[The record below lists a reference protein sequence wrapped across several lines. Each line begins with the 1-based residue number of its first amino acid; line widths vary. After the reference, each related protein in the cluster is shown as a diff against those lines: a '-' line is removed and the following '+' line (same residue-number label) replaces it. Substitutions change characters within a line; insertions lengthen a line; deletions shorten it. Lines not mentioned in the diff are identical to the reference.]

1 MKLNQEAI
9 SFSLDS
15 SEGLNASIDR
25 LMSLCGESVQ
35 LLGLGEALH
44 GGEEMLI
51 LRNRLFQRLV
61 EKHGYSAIAIESSF
75 PRGRLVN
82 SYVAGRGQLSYE
94 AVAEAGFSH
103 GFGRLEANREL
114 VEWMRQY
121 NADPSHPIKLQFYGF
136 DSPTEMCYADSPGYV
151 LYFVLDYISSLDDA
165 RGKEYGQKIEP
176 LIGKDSDWEDPA
188 TLFDPARSIG
198 LSPAAMRLR
207 IYVEDLIAEL
217 VVRRPEL
224 IFRSSRERYSEAVHY
239 AQLARRLLGYHAA
252 MAERSSQ
259 RTSRLLGIRDACM
272 AENLAYILSQE
283 QGRGRV
289 LAFAHNSHLQ
299 KGSAQWQFGAELF
312 TWWPAGSH
320 LKEILGER
328 YSVIVS
334 AVIVSD
340 ANGIGQPEAGTL
352 EAMLTAMPGP
362 ARFIPTHRMQEY
374 SALQAS
380 ALLVRSASAK
390 NPTYFPLTAQSLSDF
405 DWLVALDGVGYSR
418 GGPKL
423 SG

>member
-1 MKLNQEAI
+1 
-9 SFSLDS
+9 
-15 SEGLNASIDR
+15 
-25 LMSLCGESVQ
+25 
-35 LLGLGEALH
+35 
-44 GGEEMLI
+44 
-51 LRNRLFQRLV
+51 
-61 EKHGYSAIAIESSF
+61 
-75 PRGRLVN
+75 
-82 SYVAGRGQLSYE
+82 
-94 AVAEAGFSH
+94 
-103 GFGRLEANREL
+103 
-114 VEWMRQY
+114 
-121 NADPSHPIKLQFYGF
+121 
-136 DSPTEMCYADSPGYV
+136 MCYADSPGYV

-165 RGKEYGQKIEP
+165 SGKEYGQKIEP

-217 VVRRPEL
+217 VVRRPEF

-320 LKEILGER
+320 LKEILGQR
-328 YSVIVS
+328 YSVIGS

-340 ANGIGQPEAGTL
+340 ANGIGQPEPGTL
-352 EAMLTAMPGP
+352 EALLTAMPGP

-390 NPTYFPLTAQSLSDF
+390 NPTYFPLTAQSLTDF

-418 GGPKL
+418 GGPPL
-423 SG
+423 ER